1 MRINQSTIDARNA
14 VNRQADMIEGHLI
27 RILSP
32 YQGKK
37 IWKMSGYGGL
47 VAKLEKELDAY
58 RVMHN
63 VEHPWRLIVRS
74 DVSWLTAELSLWTQE
89 AGYTKETLYLG
100 KRDDSGILTELGE
113 CKKRQIYDLEE
124 VRLTESMAHDL
135 EVQAMQLRS
144 TISCFKY

>member
-37 IWKMSGYGGL
+37 VWKTSGYGGL
-47 VAKLEKELDAY
+47 IAKLEKELDAY

-74 DVSWLTAELSLWTQE
+74 DVSWITAELSLWTQE

-113 CKKRQIYDLEE
+113 CKKRQTYDLEE
-124 VRLTESMAHDL
+124 VKLTAEKIYSL
-135 EVQAMQLRS
+135 EKQARELKR
-144 TISCFKY
+144 TIYCFNS